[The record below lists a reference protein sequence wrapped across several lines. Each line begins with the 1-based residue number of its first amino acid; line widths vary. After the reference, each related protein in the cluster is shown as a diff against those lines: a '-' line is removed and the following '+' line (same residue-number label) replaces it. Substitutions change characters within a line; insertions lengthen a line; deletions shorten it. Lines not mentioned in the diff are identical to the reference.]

1 MAAADEKFKCGVCGR
16 ELTDSNSWPLPEKV
30 SMKRVPYCLSC
41 QSKMYYWIASVVGY
55 KLAMFMACMM
65 FNMPYLPTLFDV
77 SKEYSKDGK
86 GAWVGYVIA
95 VRKSDKER
103 GKLRG
108 FEQGLTDIK
117 KAFKSYKTLEVDDE
131 MLSDEEYKNGKK
143 AQIELWGE
151 GPKDSPFTDED
162 YETLN
167 KQYIA
172 LTEER
177 PNRSYQAELAI
188 QKICRWTLEQEK
200 CITKKEYADAQKLG
214 QLIKNE
220 MESEEFR
227 AKDRKISNM
236 VRLDDIVLAIERV
249 GLNIPDEEELLTM
262 LANHSFHPR
271 YAYTRDAAD
280 QMLLQIINASRW
292 NEGNT
297 EIDRLPE
304 SFHIADDLDEFA
316 ESRDKTEKQLYQDLQ
331 LIPMSNDGEGVVE

>member
-1 MAAADEKFKCGVCGR
+1 MAADERSKCGVCGK
-16 ELTDSNSWPLPEKV
+16 ELTDSNSWPLPERV
-30 SMKRVPYCLSC
+30 SKKHVPYCLTC
-41 QSKMYYWIASVVGY
+41 QSKMYQWIASVLGY
-55 KLAMFMACMM
+55 KLAMFFACAM
-65 FNMPYLPTLFDV
+65 FNIPYLPTLFEASREI
-77 SKEYSKDGK
+77 SKEGNKNP
-86 GAWVGYVIA
+86 WVGYVIA
-95 VRKSDKER
+95 VRKADKER

-131 MLSDEEYKNGKK
+131 LLSDEEYKSGKK
-143 AQIELWGE
+143 AQMELWGL
-151 GPKDSPFTDED
+151 GPSDNPYTDED

-188 QKICRWTLEQEK
+188 QKICKWTLEQEK
-200 CITKKEYADAQKLG
+200 CIAKKEYTDAQRLG
-214 QLIKNE
+214 QLIKTE

-227 AKDRKISNM
+227 AKDKKVSNM

-271 YAYTRDAAD
+271 YTYTRDAAD

-292 NEGNT
+292 NEGAA
-297 EIDRLPE
+297 ELDRLPE
-304 SFHIADDLDEFA
+304 QFKIADDLDEFSETQDA
-316 ESRDKTEKQLYQDLQ
+316 TEKKLYQDLQ
-331 LIPMSNDGEGVVE
+331 LIPMSSGEGVVG